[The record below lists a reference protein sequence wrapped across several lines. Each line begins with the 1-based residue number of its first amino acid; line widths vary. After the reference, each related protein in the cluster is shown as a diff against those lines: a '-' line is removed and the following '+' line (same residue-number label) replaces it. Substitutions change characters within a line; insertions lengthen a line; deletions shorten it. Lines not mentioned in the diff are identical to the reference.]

1 MERQE
6 RKENGVIN
14 IVQLEVDCKKM
25 EEAAEKMK
33 RMAATLPGIIQTA
46 AEILEEKGM
55 GLELSV
61 PLEEICE
68 DMGEVLV
75 IGHVACRMI
84 ADAMKEGEADE

>member
-1 MERQE
+1 
-6 RKENGVIN
+6 VIN

-33 RMAATLPGIIQTA
+33 SMAATLPGIIQTA

-61 PLEEICE
+61 PLEEICK
-68 DMGEVLV
+68 DMGEMLV

-84 ADAMKEGEADE
+84 AAEINVIKAARMMADRIEAGE

>member
-1 MERQE
+1 M
-6 RKENGVIN
+6 IN
-14 IVQLEVDCKKM
+14 IVQMEVDRRKM

-33 RMAATLPGIIQTA
+33 SMAAT
-46 AEILEEKGM
+46 
-55 GLELSV
+55 V

-68 DMGEVLV
+68 DMRNVLV